1 MKRREFI
8 AGVAAASML
17 PKTIRAQQTDAVRRV
32 AIVVPEA
39 NDGEPYYEGRIA
51 AVREGLRDLGWVEGQ
66 NLKLDIH
73 RTPPKE
79 TEIRKHV
86 DELLAARP
94 DVVVTS
100 GGTTTRPMLQATRT
114 VPVVFVGV
122 VDPVGAGVV
131 ESLAHPGGN
140 VTGFSLFDYSLSG
153 KWLEILKQVAP
164 AVVRAGIVRDAA
176 STAGIGQ
183 FAVIQSVSG
192 SLGVDVV
199 PISVLDERSIETG
212 IEKISSFNGGGL
224 VVTTGAPIT
233 ARRELI
239 IKLATRYGL
248 PTIYPNRTWVDR
260 GGLISYGPDLIALA
274 KLAASYVDRVLKGA
288 QPADLPVQNPTR
300 YELIINTKAAMGLGL
315 TLPPAVLARADE
327 VIE

>member
-1 MKRREFI
+1 MKRRDLI
-8 AGVAAASML
+8 AGVALTAVLSKAV
-17 PKTIRAQQTDAVRRV
+17 RAQQAGAVRSV
-32 AIVVPEA
+32 GILVPEA
-39 NDGEPYYEGRIA
+39 IEDDPYYEGRIA
-51 AVREGLRDLGWVEGQ
+51 AVREGLRGLGWVEGR

-79 TEIRKHV
+79 TDIRKHV

-100 GGTTTRPMLQATRT
+100 GGSTTRPMLKATST
-114 VPVVFVGV
+114 VPVVFIGA
-122 VDPVGAGVV
+122 VDPVGAGLV
-131 ESLAHPGGN
+131 ESLAHPGSN

-164 AVVRAGIVRDAA
+164 SVVRAGIIRDTA

-192 SLGVDVV
+192 ALGVDVV
-199 PISVLDERSIETG
+199 PISVLDEHSIETG
-212 IEKISSFNGGGL
+212 IEKISRSQGGGL

-239 IKLATRYGL
+239 IKLAARYGL

-260 GGLISYGPDLIALA
+260 EGLISYGPDLVAPA
-274 KLAASYVDRVLKGA
+274 KLAATYVDRILKGA
-288 QPADLPVQNPTR
+288 QPADLPVQAPTK
-300 YELIINTKAAMGLGL
+300 YELVINTKTAKKLGL
-315 TLPPAVLARADE
+315 TVPPTLLARTDE